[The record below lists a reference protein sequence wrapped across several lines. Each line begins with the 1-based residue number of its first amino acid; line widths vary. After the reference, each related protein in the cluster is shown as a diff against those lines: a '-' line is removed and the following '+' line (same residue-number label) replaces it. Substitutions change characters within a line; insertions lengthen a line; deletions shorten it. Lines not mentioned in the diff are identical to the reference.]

1 MKLKKNVL
9 DTFIISCCM
18 VMPITPTI
26 IAKELVTISY
36 LIFIIRIFFSKD
48 LFKLINT
55 KILIFIFF
63 VPGLFFSLLGN
74 IENTLRF
81 FTILLIILGFPF
93 SNIMIRKK
101 NINFISFFI
110 ILYLVLSQFYLAKGN
125 TVLLNFRE
133 TWYPFEYDYIF
144 EKSGFFTSSIISS
157 IIDQQNWFRP
167 GGLYFNPNTLATLV
181 FLYFLIYDITS
192 SQNVENNLGRHRKFQ
207 KTIYAFVFILVTLS
221 ILLTKSRTI
230 IITYSVYLIFSNFNL
245 KQFIKFNITSILIIL
260 IPIVILIFKFPIIYE
275 GIFNPQQSFYL
286 KITFLNKYIQ
296 NSDLMTLMFGGTYD
310 YFFDMEYGYWLGASG
325 LFSFFGFYI
334 YFKKIVQVVPKMK
347 ILLLSFLLIS
357 FGNSL
362 FYNLLNS
369 SILLSLIV
377 VLCSL
382 NYKYR
387 LRNNIYK
394 KI

>member
-1 MKLKKNVL
+1 M
-9 DTFIISCCM
+9 
-18 VMPITPTI
+18 
-26 IAKELVTISY
+26 
-36 LIFIIRIFFSKD
+36 
-48 LFKLINT
+48 
-55 KILIFIFF
+55 
-63 VPGLFFSLLGN
+63 GN

-81 FTILLIILGFPF
+81 VTLLLIILGSPF

-101 NINFISFFI
+101 NINFVSLLI

-125 TVLLNFRE
+125 TILLNIRE
-133 TWYPFEYDYIF
+133 TWYPFEYDYVF
-144 EKSGFFTSSIISS
+144 EKSGFYTDSIIGS
-157 IIDQQNWFRP
+157 IIDKQNWFRP

-192 SQNVENNLGRHRKFQ
+192 SQSVKDNLIRHKKF
-207 KTIYAFVFILVTLS
+207 KKIIYFCVFILVTLS

-245 KQFIKFNITSILIIL
+245 KQFIKFNITSILTML
-260 IPIVILIFKFPIIYE
+260 IPTAILLFKFPIIYE
-275 GIFNPQQSFYL
+275 GIFNYQQSFYL
-286 KITFLNKYIQ
+286 KITFLNQYIQ
-296 NSDLMTLMFGGTYD
+296 NSDLMTLMFGGTFD

-369 SILLSLIV
+369 PILLSLIV

>member
-9 DTFIISCCM
+9 DTFIISFCM
-18 VMPITPTI
+18 VMPITPSI
-26 IAKELVTISY
+26 IAKELVAISY
-36 LIFIIRIFFSKD
+36 FIFFLRILFSKD

-55 KILIFIFF
+55 KFLIFIFF
-63 VPGLFFSLLGN
+63 IPGLFFSLFINL
-74 IENTLRF
+74 ENTLRF
-81 FTILLIILGFPF
+81 VTILLIIIGSPF
-93 SNIMIRKK
+93 SNIMIREK
-101 NINFISFFI
+101 NINFISFLI
-110 ILYLVLSQFYLAKGN
+110 ILYLVITQFYLSTGN
-125 TVLLNFRE
+125 TILLNFRE
-133 TWYPFEYDYIF
+133 TWYAFEYDYFF
-144 EKSGFFTSSIISS
+144 EDGYFTDSIIGS
-157 IIDQQNWFRP
+157 IIDQQNSFRP
-167 GGLYFNPNTLATLV
+167 GGLYFNPNTLATII
-181 FLYFLIYDITS
+181 FLYFMIYDITS
-192 SQNVENNLGRHRKFQ
+192 SQKVEDNLRRHKKLQ

-230 IITYSVYLIFSNFNL
+230 IISYSVYLIFSNFNL
-245 KQFIKFNITSILIIL
+245 KQFLKFNITSIFIIL
-260 IPIVILIFKFPIIYE
+260 LSISILIFKFPIIYE

-286 KITFLNKYIQ
+286 KVTSLNQYIQ
-296 NSDLMTLMFGGTYD
+296 NSDLITLMFGGTFD

-334 YFKKIVQVVPKMK
+334 YFKKMVQVVPKMK

-362 FYNLLNS
+362 FYNLLNAP
-369 SILLSLIV
+369 ILLSLIV

>member
-1 MKLKKNVL
+1 MRLKKNVL
-9 DTFIISCCM
+9 DTFIISFLM

-26 IAKELVTISY
+26 IAKELVVISY
-36 LIFIIRIFFSKD
+36 LILIIRILFSKD

-55 KILIFIFF
+55 KLLIFIFF
-63 VPGLFFSLLGN
+63 VPGLFFSLMGN

-81 FTILLIILGFPF
+81 VTLLLIILGSPF

-101 NINFISFFI
+101 NINFVSLLI

-125 TVLLNFRE
+125 TILLNIRE
-133 TWYPFEYDYIF
+133 TWYPFEYDYVF
-144 EKSGFFTSSIISS
+144 EKSGFYTDSIIGS
-157 IIDQQNWFRP
+157 IIDKQNWFRP

-192 SQNVENNLGRHRKFQ
+192 SQSVKDNLIRHKKF
-207 KTIYAFVFILVTLS
+207 KKIIYFCVFILVTLS

-245 KQFIKFNITSILIIL
+245 KQFIKFNITSILTML
-260 IPIVILIFKFPIIYE
+260 IPTAILLFKFPIIYE
-275 GIFNPQQSFYL
+275 GIFNYQQSFYL
-286 KITFLNKYIQ
+286 KITFLNQYIQ
-296 NSDLMTLMFGGTYD
+296 NSDLMTLMFGGTFD

-369 SILLSLIV
+369 PILLSLIV

>member
-63 VPGLFFSLLGN
+63 VPGLFFSLMGN

-81 FTILLIILGFPF
+81 VTLLLIILGSPF

-101 NINFISFFI
+101 NINFVSLLI

-125 TVLLNFRE
+125 TILLNIRE
-133 TWYPFEYDYIF
+133 TWYPFEYDYVF
-144 EKSGFFTSSIISS
+144 EKSGFYTDSIIGS
-157 IIDQQNWFRP
+157 IIDKQNWFRP

-192 SQNVENNLGRHRKFQ
+192 SQSVKDNLIRHKKF
-207 KTIYAFVFILVTLS
+207 KKIIYFCVFILVTLS

-245 KQFIKFNITSILIIL
+245 KQFIKFNITSILTML
-260 IPIVILIFKFPIIYE
+260 IPTAILLFKFPIIYE
-275 GIFNPQQSFYL
+275 GIFNYQQSFYL
-286 KITFLNKYIQ
+286 KITFLNQYIQ
-296 NSDLMTLMFGGTYD
+296 NSDLMTLMFGGTFD

>member
-1 MKLKKNVL
+1 MRLKKNVL
-9 DTFIISCCM
+9 DTFIISFCM
-18 VMPITPTI
+18 VMPVAPTI

-48 LFKLINT
+48 LLKLINT
-55 KILIFIFF
+55 KFLVFIFF
-63 VPGLFFSLLGN
+63 VPGIFFSLLSN
-74 IENTLRF
+74 IENSLRF
-81 FTILLIILGFPF
+81 VTILLIILGSPF

-125 TVLLNFRE
+125 TILLNFRE
-133 TWYPFEYDYIF
+133 TWYPFEYDYFF
-144 EKSGFFTSSIISS
+144 EKASFFTDSIIGS
-157 IIDQQNWFRP
+157 IIDKQNWFRP

-181 FLYFLIYDITS
+181 FLYFLIYDVTTS
-192 SQNVENNLGRHRKFQ
+192 QYFKDNLTRHRKFR
-207 KTIYAFVFILVTLS
+207 KILYSFVIILVTIS

-230 IITYSVYLIFSNFNL
+230 IISYSFYLIFSNFNL
-245 KQFIKFNITSILIIL
+245 KQLLKFNITSILIIL
-260 IPIVILIFKFPIIYE
+260 IPIAILIFKLPIIYE

-286 KITFLNKYIQ
+286 KITFLNQYIQ
-296 NSDLMTLMFGGTYD
+296 NSDLITLIFGGTFD

-334 YFKKIVQVVPKMK
+334 YFKKMVQVVPKIK

-362 FYNLLNS
+362 FYNHLNAP
-369 SILLSLIV
+369 ILLSLIV